1 MQCLFRSIVLGLAKQ
16 NPKLKAGVKAKL
28 FCSIKTNFM
37 QVWHFVHFHR
47 SHPMSDHARINSEDS
62 KKLFYSKAVSRDKML
77 DNVARVK
84 FFVICLGNAANGF

>member
-1 MQCLFRSIVLGLAKQ
+1 
-16 NPKLKAGVKAKL
+16 
-28 FCSIKTNFM
+28 
-37 QVWHFVHFHR
+37 
-47 SHPMSDHARINSEDS
+47 MSDHARINSEDS